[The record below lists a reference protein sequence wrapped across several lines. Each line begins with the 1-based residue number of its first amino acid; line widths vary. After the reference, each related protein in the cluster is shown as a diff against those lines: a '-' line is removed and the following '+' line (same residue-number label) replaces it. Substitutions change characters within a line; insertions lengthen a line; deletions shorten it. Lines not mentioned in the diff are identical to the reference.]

1 MHIIGTFS
9 VKKIHLFLH
18 PPLIYIQSLII
29 NMHIFYTSVYIL
41 YYDFNFVVQIFPS

>member
-9 VKKIHLFLH
+9 VKKIHLFLL

-29 NMHIFYTSVYIL
+29 NMHIYFILQFIFYIMIL
-41 YYDFNFVVQIFPS
+41 IL